1 MRILRVF
8 TALLATIAVA
18 ELALRLIWGFGTP
31 VLYVA
36 NKNYEYSYAPGQDV
50 RRYGNHILTNSYGM
64 RFEEPTS
71 KDSVRVLY
79 LGDSVIN
86 GGSHSDQDELS
97 STLLSN
103 ELSAKL
109 QKKVNVMNISAG
121 SWGPD
126 NAAAFLDEHGYF
138 DADAMV
144 IIFSSHDAFDN
155 MTFEPV
161 VGRNVNYPDTKPL
174 CAISEVIMRYL
185 LPMAGNILGVSAYSQ
200 EKLMINRQRKVFN
213 KGWKSLID
221 KAAEKNIPVIA
232 VLHAE
237 KNELKEQHYNRYG
250 RMIIDSLKTRNV
262 PVYTDL
268 EWGIS
273 NKEYRDFIHL
283 NAQGQAF
290 HTEKL
295 VPVLTT
301 VLR

>member
-1 MRILRVF
+1 MRILRAF
-8 TALLATIAVA
+8 TALLATLAVA
-18 ELALRLIWGFGTP
+18 ELSLRLIWGFGTP
-31 VLYVA
+31 VLYVS
-36 NKNYEYSYAPGQDV
+36 NTNYEYAYAPRQDV
-50 RRYGNHILTNSYGM
+50 MRYGNRIVTNSYGM
-64 RFEEPTS
+64 RFEEPS
-71 KDSVRVLY
+71 PEDSVRILY

-97 STLLSN
+97 STILSKK
-103 ELSAKL
+103 LSEIL

-126 NAAAFLDEHGYF
+126 NAAAFLNEHGYF

-161 VGRNVNYPDTKPL
+161 VGRNVNYPDSKPL

-185 LPMAGNILGVSAYSQ
+185 IPMAGNILGVSAYSQ
-200 EKLMINRQRKVFN
+200 EKLMINKQRKVFN
-213 KGWKSLID
+213 KGWQALTDI
-221 KAAEKNIPVIA
+221 AAEHNMPVIA

-237 KNELKEQHYNRYG
+237 ENELKEQHYNRYG
-250 RMIIDSLKTRNV
+250 RMIIDSLKSRNV

-273 NKEYRDFIHL
+273 INEYRDFIHL
-283 NAQGQAF
+283 NADGQAF
-290 HTEKL
+290 HAGKL
-295 VPVLTT
+295 VPVMTT